1 MADTSVGKEDVVTKE
16 ATASSVHGDATH
28 ADEEELGESLAPEP
42 KEEIESM
49 LKRLEIT
56 EEEDDAIDL
65 SGLIENRSAMKWAV
79 IMKVC
84 LKTPFSQTAFYQKM
98 QVAWAAAQEVSFRDL
113 DEFTYIAQF
122 KCLGDW

>member
-16 ATASSVHGDATH
+16 ATASSIHGDATH
-28 ADEEELGESLAPEP
+28 ADEEERGESLAPEP

-84 LKTPFSQTAFYQKM
+84 LKAPFSQTAFYQKM
-98 QVAWAAAQEVSFRDL
+98 QVAWAAA
-113 DEFTYIAQF
+113 
-122 KCLGDW
+122 